1 MTILVAYSTDTSVD
15 QATRKGNFDDMKRLV
30 ESYAS
35 LGDVCLITQ
44 DTRNYGA
51 LFRRVRH
58 LACGFDLPPPLNWL
72 LFYLKS
78 FLVLEGMSSHI
89 DVVRAYGI
97 GNLMPAV
104 VCRLHRIPLVV
115 SYEYD
120 WSGEMLLT
128 RRRLLHAVSR
138 KIEDLVFEFS
148 TVIVGLSR
156 RLCDEALKRGARNV
170 TLIPNGIDPNLVCDV
185 SSEEKERIRSHLGL
199 AGKKIVLYV
208 GRLHSIKGVAYLIEA
223 VSRLRQKHGDIGLLV
238 VGDGVDKEKL
248 RFLCKKVGLADRA
261 VFTGFVPRSNVFS
274 FMKIA
279 DVLVLP
285 SLMEGNPR
293 VLIEAM
299 FCRLPIVGTD
309 VAGISD
315 LIEHGRN
322 GLLVSPSNPMALVQ
336 AVDSILGDADLARR
350 LSEEAYG
357 DASLRFNGQKL
368 MDMNLGLVFRFAR
381 IARGGVVESKHSNSM
396 LQ

>member
-1 MTILVAYSTDTSVD
+1 MTILVAYSTDTSVA
-15 QATRKGNFDDMKRLV
+15 QATRKGNFDEMKRQV

-44 DTRNYGA
+44 DTRNYGTF
-51 LFRRVRH
+51 FRSVRH
-58 LACGFDLPPPLNWL
+58 LACGFNLPPPLNWL

-78 FLVLEGMSSHI
+78 LLVLEGMSSRV
-89 DVVRAYGI
+89 DAVRAYGI
-97 GNLMPAV
+97 GNLMPAT
-104 VCRLHRIPLVV
+104 VCRVHRIPLVV

-148 TVIVGLSR
+148 TVTVGLSR
-156 RLCDEALKRGARNV
+156 RLCDEASKRGAKNV
-170 TLIPNGIDPNLVCDV
+170 VLIPNGIDPNLVREL
-185 SSEEKERIRSHLGL
+185 SNEEKERIRSHLGL
-199 AGKKIVLYV
+199 VGKKIVLYV
-208 GRLHSIKGVAYLIEA
+208 GRLHSIKGVPYLIKA
-223 VSRLRQKHGDIGLLV
+223 VSHLHQRHDDIGLLV
-238 VGDGVDKEKL
+238 VGDGADREKL
-248 RFLCKKVGLADRA
+248 RLLCEKVGLTDHT

-274 FMKIA
+274 FMKVA

-309 VAGISD
+309 VAGVRD
-315 LIEHGRN
+315 LIEQGRN
-322 GLLVSPSNPMALVQ
+322 GLLVSPRNPIALAQ
-336 AVDSILGDADLARR
+336 AVDSILGDAYLARK
-350 LSEEAYG
+350 LIEEAYR
-357 DASLRFNGQKL
+357 DASRRFNGQKL
-368 MDMNLGLVFRFAR
+368 VDMNVGLVSCLVRA
-381 IARGGVVESKHSNSM
+381 ARGADLESKRSHS
-396 LQ
+396 LP